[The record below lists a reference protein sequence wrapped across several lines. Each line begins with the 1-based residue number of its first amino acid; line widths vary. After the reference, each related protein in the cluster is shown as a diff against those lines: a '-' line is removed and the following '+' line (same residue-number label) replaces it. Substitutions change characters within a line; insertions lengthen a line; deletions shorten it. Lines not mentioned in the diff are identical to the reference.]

1 MPEFVVLFLVLNHVE
16 AVSVTRL
23 MACAMPAASAR
34 EAAALARAARGTW
47 GGRDLGLRPA
57 PTHQNGETITRMV
70 ITNLVRPDARQKRAK
85 TPGKTPFSARQ
96 AVRRAS
102 PPLLGPLMAPSHI
115 PPVRSR
121 SELVPLGPPG
131 RASFV
136 RFCRSSTNPN
146 PRAGRERSFVPA

>member
-1 MPEFVVLFLVLNHVE
+1 MFFLVLNHVE

-34 EAAALARAARGTW
+34 EAAALGRAARKTS
-47 GGRDLGLRPA
+47 GGWDLGLRSA
-57 PTHQNGETITRMV
+57 PTHQNGESITRMV
-70 ITNLVRPDARQKRAK
+70 ITNLVRPDARQKRGETPAK
-85 TPGKTPFSARQ
+85 TRFSARK
-96 AVRRAS
+96 AVLRAS
-102 PPLLGPLMAPSHI
+102 LPLVGPSMAPSHI

-136 RFCRSSTNPN
+136 RFCRSSTNPD